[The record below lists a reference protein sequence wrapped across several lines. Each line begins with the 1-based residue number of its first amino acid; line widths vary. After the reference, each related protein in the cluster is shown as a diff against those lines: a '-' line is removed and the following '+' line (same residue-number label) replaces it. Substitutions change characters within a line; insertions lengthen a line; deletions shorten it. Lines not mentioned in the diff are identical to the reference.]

1 MLTNIKEINLQRFDV
16 LKCLYKELG
25 KNMRISSIKTYQSNP
40 TYKAVN
46 QKYLEW
52 AKRDIRLNEEVTTE
66 WMRRLSY
73 DVNLFKEISLTDA
86 IDTLEAVK
94 KITPKI
100 DIILEEAL
108 DIFKSQK
115 P

>member
-1 MLTNIKEINLQRFDV
+1 
-16 LKCLYKELG
+16 
-25 KNMRISSIKTYQSNP
+25 MRISPISKNQYQPSH
-40 TYKAVN
+40 KAVN

-52 AKRDIRLNEEVTTE
+52 AKKDIRLNEEVTSE
-66 WMRRLSY
+66 WIRRLSY

-100 DIILEEAL
+100 DIILEEVL
-108 DIFKSQK
+108 NVFKNQNL
-115 P
+115 

>member
-1 MLTNIKEINLQRFDV
+1 MLIQRINPAINTKQPQF
-16 LKCLYKELG
+16 
-25 KNMRISSIKTYQSNP
+25 M
-40 TYKAVN
+40 AVN

-52 AKRDIRLNEEVTTE
+52 AKKDIRLNEEVTTE
-66 WMRRLSY
+66 WIRRLSY

-100 DIILEEAL
+100 DIILEETL
-108 DIFKSQK
+108 KVFKNRNL
-115 P
+115 